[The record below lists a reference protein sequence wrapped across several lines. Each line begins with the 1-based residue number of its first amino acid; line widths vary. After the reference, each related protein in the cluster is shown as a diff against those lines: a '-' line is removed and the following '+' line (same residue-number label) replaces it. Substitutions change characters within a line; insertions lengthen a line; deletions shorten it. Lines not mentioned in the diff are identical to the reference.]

1 MHQKYCGR
9 NCFSKEIMKMKNI
22 LKVLF
27 VVVVFI
33 GIYSCNKG
41 IDYEK
46 MRQAELAILNEYI
59 SLHDEFEETA
69 SGLYYYNE
77 PGTGSGDTIKMGDQ
91 VQIFYATWVLEKNSN
106 GDLDSIP
113 VDQTNGY
120 DEGYRY
126 EPYKFTVGAGKSV
139 TGLEEAVTYMQPGT
153 KSHLVINSELA
164 YGQNGSG
171 SVGMFQTV
179 LMEVEVYKVI
189 PLEY

>member
-91 VQIFYATWVLEKNSN
+91 VQIFYATWVLTSAEDSFLVDESS
-106 GDLDSIP
+106 GYLD
-113 VDQTNGY
+113 GH
-120 DEGYRY
+120 RY